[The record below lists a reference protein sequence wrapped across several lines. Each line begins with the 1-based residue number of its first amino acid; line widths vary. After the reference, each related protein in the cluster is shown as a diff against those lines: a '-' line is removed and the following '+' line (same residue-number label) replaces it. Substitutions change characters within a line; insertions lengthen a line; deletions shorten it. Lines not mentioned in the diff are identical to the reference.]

1 MKRVFIWMAAASML
15 AACNSKSN
23 TITHVE
29 EETVVKTKTVAAV
42 EEKIRLTEEYTSEV
56 KAYKENNI
64 TPAASGVHIDRILVD
79 VGDKVR
85 EGQLLITLNPTQY
98 NQARVQLK
106 LLEDN
111 VNRLRPVYEA
121 GGIST
126 QEFDQLKAQY
136 DVQLEVVENLKRNIE
151 VLSPISGVVTARNN
165 EAGDLFMNQPVL
177 HIMQI
182 NPLKVIANIPEQF
195 FAQVKRGMSVGLKL
209 DAYPDELFKGTVELI
224 HPAINTMTRTFSVE
238 VKVPNPSERL
248 RPGMFARTYFDMGER
263 NAVLIPDVAL
273 LKQVGSS
280 ERYIFVVKEGVAER
294 RRVVVGRQ
302 QGQLVEIL
310 SGVEAGEEVAVTA
323 LSRLENGV
331 KVEIVAE
338 NK

>member
-1 MKRVFIWMAAASML
+1 MVR
-15 AACNSKSN
+15 
-23 TITHVE
+23 
-29 EETVVKTKTVAAV
+29 TKATAAV
-42 EEKIRLTEEYTSEV
+42 VETIRLTEEYTSEV
-56 KAYKENNI
+56 NAYKENNI
-64 TPAASGVHIDRILVD
+64 TPAASGVHIDQILVD

-121 GGIST
+121 GGISA

-182 NPLKVIANIPEQF
+182 NPLKVVAHIQEQYF
-195 FAQVKRGMSVGLKL
+195 SRVKRGMEVRLKL
-209 DAYPDELFKGTVELI
+209 DAYPDEEFKGVVELI
-224 HPAINTMTRTFSVE
+224 HPAINTMTRTFAVE
-238 VKVPNPSERL
+238 VRLPNPTERL
-248 RPGMFARTYFDMGER
+248 RPGMYTRTYFDMGTRE
-263 NAVLIPDVAL
+263 AILVPDVAI

-280 ERYIFVVKEGVAER
+280 ERYLYVIKEGVAER
-294 RRVVVGRQ
+294 RRVTVGRQ
-302 QGQLVEIL
+302 VGQLVELL
-310 SGVEAGEEVAVTA
+310 SGVEAGELVAVTA

-331 KVEIVAE
+331 KVELVE
-338 NK
+338 E